1 MIIQKNFPAPE
12 THYMC
17 NVCSEAVTNPIC
29 PFCLTIE
36 IEAWL
41 TMYPSLRQEISPKL
55 RKFLTNVTN
64 RITNYGTECI
74 KCKNKRASVC
84 PYCFTEFVFRELRK
98 INTGPYI
105 LKEFFEFFNFDLHHT
120 GYTKEFE
127 QMGVLE

>member
-1 MIIQKNFPAPE
+1 MIIPKNFPAPE

-17 NVCSEAVTNPIC
+17 DVCSEAVTNPLC
-29 PFCLTIE
+29 PFCLAIE

-41 TMYPSLRQEISPKL
+41 TMYPSLKKEISPKL
-55 RKFLTNVTN
+55 RKFLTNINN
-64 RITNYGTECI
+64 RITSYGTECI

-98 INTGPYI
+98 INTGALI

>member
-1 MIIQKNFPAPE
+1 MIIPKNFPTPE
-12 THYMC
+12 TRYTC
-17 NVCSEAVTNPIC
+17 DVCSEAVTNPIC

-41 TMYPSLRQEISPKL
+41 TMYPTLKQEISPKL
-55 RKFLTNVTN
+55 HKFLNSITN

-74 KCKNKRASVC
+74 KCKNKQASVC
-84 PYCFTEFVFRELRK
+84 PYCFTEFVFRELKK
-98 INTGPYI
+98 INTGHYI
-105 LKEFFEFFNFDLHHT
+105 LKEFFEFFNFDFHHT